1 MENFIFCAVKLSF
14 KIFLEID
21 GSFTVHI
28 NNIHVVEIELYEVC
42 NDLIPQV
49 KTVWEGPN
57 SIGNY
62 SFWRNQRHK
71 LAGNKISKQ
80 NSHMENVNAVD

>member
-49 KTVWEGPN
+49 KTV
-57 SIGNY
+57 
-62 SFWRNQRHK
+62 
-71 LAGNKISKQ
+71 
-80 NSHMENVNAVD
+80 